1 MGIRKP
7 TFRKPETSENRTFW
21 RSDFKWSGFQ
31 MVRTTAIEL
40 WSQSYENWKKHQP
53 RLFYVHQIVYVYTK
67 WSRLMDHL
75 KSRLFG
81 CQPEFYHLKSR
92 LFDSLDRFIYKYNF
106 FHITSLDSQNVRLPI
121 SLTTNLLL
129 IIWKWTCP
137 DFGTILYSLAN
148 QTFKSPVFRSHKYF
162 C

>member
-7 TFRKPETSENRTFW
+7 TFRKPETSENRTFR
-21 RSDFKWSGFQ
+21 RSDFKRSCFQ

-106 FHITSLDSQNVRLPI
+106 FHITSLDSQNVWLSNGVWQPTYYW
-121 SLTTNLLL
+121 LFEN
-129 IIWKWTCP
+129 WTCP
-137 DFGTILYSLAN
+137 DFGTPLYSFAN
-148 QTFKSPVFRSHKYF
+148 WTFKSPVFRSH
-162 C
+162 